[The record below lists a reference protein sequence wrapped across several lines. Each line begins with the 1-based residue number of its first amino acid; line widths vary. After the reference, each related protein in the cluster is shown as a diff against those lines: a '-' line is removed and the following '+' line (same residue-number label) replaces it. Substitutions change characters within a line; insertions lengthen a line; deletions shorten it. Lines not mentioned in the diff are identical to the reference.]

1 MRMTPSSSGQSSD
14 SSGVVRPS
22 AQRPPTERPILETAD
37 LVKHFGGGRQWLKRS
52 PLVQAVNG
60 ITLRVFEGETLAV
73 VGESGCG
80 KSTLGRLL
88 IRLLSPT
95 SGDVI
100 YRGRNLGNLSS
111 TQMRELRRELQ
122 IVFQDPFAS
131 LNPRMSVTDIVGEPI
146 WLHEGLSKAERR
158 DRVLEIFETVGLR
171 SDMADRYPHEF
182 SGGQRQRIGVARALA
197 AKPSLILG
205 DEPVSALDVSI
216 QAQIVNLLEE
226 LKEQLKLTL
235 VIVAHDLAVIKH
247 MSDRVAVMYLGEIV
261 ELARTDELYAD
272 PLHPY
277 TQALL
282 AAIPQASA
290 TAKGSISPLEGD
302 VPSPTKP
309 PSGCR
314 FHTRCPHAR
323 PLCSTERPVLE
334 YADAAQA
341 GGRSVACHFW
351 REIQAAGSSARPIAP
366 QSEALKIRLKLFT
379 ARQSCRADLT
389 NQPDRP
395 SGPVPSSAPTKAT
408 TEANE
413 GTRP

>member
-1 MRMTPSSSGQSSD
+1 M
-14 SSGVVRPS
+14 
-22 AQRPPTERPILETAD
+22 AAAFPILETTD

-60 ITLRVFEGETLAV
+60 ISIRVFEGETLAV

-88 IRLLSPT
+88 IRLLAPT

-111 TQMRELRRELQ
+111 TEMRNLRRELQ

-131 LNPRMSVTDIVGEPI
+131 LNPRMSVADIVGEPI
-146 WLHEGLSKAERR
+146 WLHETLSTAERR
-158 DRVLEIFETVGLR
+158 DRVLEIFEIVGLR
-171 SDMADRYPHEF
+171 PDMADRYPHEF

-197 AKPSLILG
+197 AKPTLILG

-226 LKEQLKLTL
+226 LKDRLTLTL

-261 ELARTDELYAD
+261 ELATTEDLYAD

-277 TQALL
+277 TRALL

-290 TAKGSISPLEGD
+290 AARGTIEPLEGD
-302 VPSPTKP
+302 VPSPSAP

-323 PLCSTERPVLE
+323 PVCSVESPVLE
-334 YADAAQA
+334 AVGASE
-341 GGRSVACHFW
+341 RRVACHFW
-351 REIQAAGSSARPIAP
+351 KEIQDAGGSPRIIAR
-366 QSEALKIRLKLFT
+366 QSEPLKRRLALFT
-379 ARQSCRADLT
+379 ACQTGRAELT
-389 NQPDRP
+389 TPL
-395 SGPVPSSAPTKAT
+395 TAT
-408 TEANE
+408 EQ
-413 GTRP
+413 GT